1 MPHPLE
7 AFCRAHEAWL
17 FDLIETLVAIESP
30 TDDKAAVDR
39 CGAELRARAAA
50 AGLRTR
56 VEPRPDAGDHTV
68 IEIGG
73 GRPRVLLVGHVDT
86 VWPLGQLARM
96 PIERRDGRLCGPGVL
111 DMKAGV
117 AMGLLAARAV
127 FETSPPASGTVAMLC
142 TSDEETGSRTSRSL
156 IETEALASDAAL
168 VLEPALAGGALKTS
182 RKGIG
187 QYHLGVTGV
196 AAHAGVDPGKGVSA
210 VRELARQILDLERLH
225 DLERGISVN
234 AGVIAGGTRPNVVA
248 AEALAIVD
256 VRAPSL
262 ADAARIDEAFRALR
276 PHLAGARLAVTGGFE
291 RPPMERSAG
300 VAALYA
306 QAQAAAAELGQSIAE
321 GGTGGGSDGNLT
333 AALGV
338 PTLDG
343 LGAIGDGA
351 HALHEHVEIDRLVP
365 RASLLAVLLS
375 RLLNGAA
382 GSLPR
387 ANVRCRAELQLC
399 LCPPRRT

>member
-7 AFCRAHEAWL
+7 TFCRAHDAWL
-17 FDLIETLVAIESP
+17 FELIEALVAIESP

-39 CGAELRARAAA
+39 CAAELRTRATAVGFRA
-50 AGLRTR
+50 T
-56 VEPRPDAGDHTV
+56 VEPHPDAGDHTLL
-68 IEIGG
+68 EIGTG
-73 GRPRVLLVGHVDT
+73 GPRVLLVGHVDT
-86 VWPLGQLARM
+86 VWPIGQLARM
-96 PIERRDGRLCGPGVL
+96 PIARRDGRLHGPGVL

-117 AMGLLAARAV
+117 SMGLLAARAV
-127 FETSPPASGTVAMLC
+127 FETSPPADGTVAMLC
-142 TSDEETGSRTSRSL
+142 TSDEETGSRTSRVL
-156 IETEALASDAAL
+156 IEAEARRSDAVL

-187 QYHLGVTGV
+187 QFHLRVTGV
-196 AAHAGVDPGKGVSA
+196 AAHAGVDPAKGVSA

-225 DLERGISVN
+225 DLERGVSVN

-248 AEALAIVD
+248 EEAMAIVD

-262 ADAARIDEAFRALR
+262 ADAARVDEAFHALR
-276 PHLAGARLAVTGGFE
+276 PHLPGARLTVTGGFE

-306 QAQAAAAELGQSIAE
+306 HAQAAAAELGQTVAE
-321 GGTGGGSDGNLT
+321 GGTGGGSDGNFT

-343 LGAIGDGA
+343 LGAVGDGA
-351 HALHEHVEIDRLVP
+351 HALHEHVEIDRVLP
-365 RASLLAVLLS
+365 RTALLAALIARVLAH
-375 RLLNGAA
+375 AA
-382 GSLPR
+382 ALPR
-387 ANVRCRAELQLC
+387 G
-399 LCPPRRT
+399 

>member
-7 AFCRAHEAWL
+7 SFCRAHEAWL
-17 FDLIETLVAIESP
+17 FDLAEALVAIESP
-30 TDDKAAVDR
+30 TDDKAAVDG
-39 CGAELRARAAA
+39 CGSHLRARAVEI
-50 AGLRTR
+50 GLHAR
-56 VEPRPDAGDHTV
+56 VERQTDAGDHSV
-68 IEIGG
+68 LEIGA
-73 GRPRVLLVGHVDT
+73 GRPRILMVGHVDT
-86 VWPLGQLARM
+86 VWPMGQLATM
-96 PIERRDGRLCGPGVL
+96 PIVRRDGRLHGPGIL
-111 DMKAGV
+111 DMKLGV
-117 AMGLLAARAV
+117 AMGLLATRAV
-127 FETSPPASGTVAMLC
+127 FETAAPDSGSVAMLV
-142 TSDEETGSRTSRSL
+142 TSDEETGSRTSRAL
-156 IETEALASDAAL
+156 IEAEARASDAVL

-187 QYHLGVTGV
+187 QFRVAVTGV
-196 AAHAGVDPGKGVSA
+196 AAHAGVDPAKGVSA

-225 DLERGISVN
+225 DLERGVSVN

-248 AEALAIVD
+248 AEAHAMVD

-262 ADAARIDEAFRALR
+262 ADAAQVDAAFRALA
-276 PHLAGARLAVTGGFE
+276 PHLPGARIEVSGGFE

-306 QAQAAAAELGQSIAE
+306 HAEAAAAALGQSIAE
-321 GGTGGGSDGNLT
+321 GGTGGGSDGNFT

-351 HALHEHVEIDRLVP
+351 HALHEHVEIARIVP
-365 RASLLAVLLS
+365 RTALLAVLLA
-375 RLLNGAA
+375 RLLSSA

-387 ANVRCRAELQLC
+387 G
-399 LCPPRRT
+399 